1 MKYQRYSLHIRKED
15 IHMELHRYDIIEAE
29 LNYGSGSIQKKRRP
43 YIIVSNEK
51 GTTNAT
57 IITVMPLT
65 SAKKKRLPVHEC
77 LEARTETGL
86 TRYSMILGEQ
96 PQTIC
101 KQEVI
106 RKLGNVVDKEQRNN
120 VNKVCFNT
128 FFFGENINWEE
139 VLA

>member
-1 MKYQRYSLHIRKED
+1 
-15 IHMELHRYDIIEAE
+15 MELHRYDIIEAE
-29 LNYGSGSIQKKRRP
+29 LDYGSGSIQKKRRP

-57 IITVMPLT
+57 IVTVMPLT
-65 SAKKKRLPVHEC
+65 SAKKKKLPVHEC
-77 LEARTETGL
+77 IEARSETGL
-86 TRYSMILGEQ
+86 AKYSMILGEQ

-101 KQEVI
+101 KEEII
-106 RKLGNVVDKEQRNN
+106 RKLGNVTDKTQRNN

>member
-1 MKYQRYSLHIRKED
+1 
-15 IHMELHRYDIIEAE
+15 MELHRYDIVEAE
-29 LNYGSGSIQKKRRP
+29 LNYGSGSIQRKRRP

-57 IITVMPLT
+57 IVTVMPLT
-65 SAKKKRLPVHEC
+65 SVKKKKLPVHAY
-77 LEARTETGL
+77 LEANSETGL
-86 TRYSMILGEQ
+86 TRFSMILGEQ

-101 KQEVI
+101 KEEII
-106 RKLGNVVDKEQRNN
+106 RKLGNVTDKTQRNN

>member
-1 MKYQRYSLHIRKED
+1 
-15 IHMELHRYDIIEAE
+15 MELHRYDIIEAE

-51 GTTNAT
+51 GTANAT
-57 IITVMPLT
+57 IVTVMPLT
-65 SAKKKRLPVHEC
+65 SVKKKRLPVHAY
-77 LEARTETGL
+77 LEANSETGL

-101 KQEVI
+101 KEEII
-106 RKLGNVVDKEQRNN
+106 RKLGNVTDKSQRNN

>member
-1 MKYQRYSLHIRKED
+1 
-15 IHMELHRYDIIEAE
+15 MELHRYDIIEAE

-51 GTTNAT
+51 GTINAT
-57 IITVMPLT
+57 IVTVMPLT
-65 SAKKKRLPVHEC
+65 SAKKKKLPVHEC
-77 LEARTETGL
+77 IEARSETGL
-86 TRYSMILGEQ
+86 AKYSMILGEQ

-101 KQEVI
+101 KEEII
-106 RKLGNVVDKEQRNN
+106 RKLGNVTDKTQRNN

>member
-1 MKYQRYSLHIRKED
+1 MELQL
-15 IHMELHRYDIIEAE
+15 ELHRYDIVEAE
-29 LNYGSGSIQKKRRP
+29 LNYGSGSIQKRRRP

-51 GTTNAT
+51 GTQAAT

-65 SAKKKRLPVHEC
+65 TAKKKKLPVHSY
-77 LEARTETGL
+77 LEASSDTGL

-101 KQEVI
+101 KDEVI
-106 RKLGNVVDKEQRNN
+106 RKLGNVTDKTQRNN

-128 FFFGENINWEE
+128 FFFGEEINWGE
-139 VLA
+139 VFA

>member
-1 MKYQRYSLHIRKED
+1 
-15 IHMELHRYDIIEAE
+15 MELHRYDIIEAE
-29 LNYGSGSIQKKRRP
+29 LDYGSGSIQKKKRP

-65 SAKKKRLPVHEC
+65 SVKKKKLPVHEC
-77 LEARTETGL
+77 LEANSETGL
-86 TRYSMILGEQ
+86 LRYSMILGEQ

-101 KQEVI
+101 KEEVI
-106 RKLGNVVDKEQRNN
+106 RKLGSVSDSKQRNS

-128 FFFGENINWEE
+128 FFYGENINWEE
-139 VLA
+139 VLV

>member
-1 MKYQRYSLHIRKED
+1 
-15 IHMELHRYDIIEAE
+15 MELHRYDIIEAE
-29 LNYGSGSIQKKRRP
+29 LDYGSGSIQKKRRP

-57 IITVMPLT
+57 IVTVMPLT

-77 LEARTETGL
+77 LEARSETGL
-86 TRYSMILGEQ
+86 AKYSMILGEQ

-101 KQEVI
+101 KEEII
-106 RKLGNVVDKEQRNN
+106 RKLGNVTDRTQRNN

-139 VLA
+139 VLK